1 MRACVAIVVA
11 VFLAAPTAGAAKIG
25 FVDPSARP
33 GLEGADGFGPRNAAA
48 FAFAATQGEAARL
61 APQQAGGWLGTDGR
75 IQAPE
80 EFDLVWFHQGDDP
93 ATTRLSPEEQA
104 DLNGYLE
111 GGGSLLLTGAAG
123 VLLNELGIEETPLR
137 VLSTTDA
144 AYLSGI
150 VVPEERRSHPIF
162 TGLDA
167 TRPILLTSLG
177 GNALADFYGTGG
189 PHGELLAE
197 GNAGLGERPLVEY
210 RVGKGHVV
218 FVGWRLPDFTTAE
231 DEYRPNLERL
241 FGNIIAYLAQAC
253 TSRGTLARPAGN
265 ATYARVLG
273 VPFLRADQ
281 PEDLEVPAAGGACA
295 VTLSNQ
301 AAPDGDHEVGGLHVS
316 EQAVAGDTVIAR
328 SVLALT
334 LTSRERPVATFVEAR
349 EVERQ
354 ADERADR
361 ELIGN
366 LQVIAPT
373 VRFGTGPVQPLNMV
387 EPEQSVLLGR
397 SPFMAPGDGRGDIT
411 PEYEPVE
418 DGGFRISGSR
428 KTLNRPI
435 VQGQNRVITGDAPL
449 FKMDT
454 LTGQGCYS
462 ADRIFPLWP
471 RPEAAAGGASVS
483 LGTLRL
489 GVADGDTV
497 RWLDELAGV
506 TTTFRPGYTE
516 YSVSGPAA
524 EWTAQIVAAPA
535 PTGNGML
542 CRVEFDRDVR
552 LVWRFGGVWWQPQ
565 EDNANK
571 VDLTGGRVAITEPNL
586 PNGVS
591 LAAWDG
597 HGDGRIEE
605 QPYGQ
610 EAVFTASEAQS
621 VYHVS
626 ATWGVTTY
634 DEARA
639 RATMDR
645 LDTWATA
652 GWAPVSRDKLKREW
666 FDCYVGG
673 ALHPEARLD
682 ELAAD
687 PEPALRAVRDRWDA
701 RRAEFQVRTPD
712 PQLNAL
718 ANWVRC
724 LSEYHRMG
732 PGLVLGAFYWQM
744 YSHISTG
751 WYGKQWGGDHDAL
764 ADCLRLYGAMQSDD
778 GSVRWVSP
786 SLAAFDAENNTPYW
800 VDQVWWHYAWTGDLE
815 FLRELW
821 PSVRKA
827 VECQR
832 KRNDPDDDGLFRD
845 WYEYW
850 NCDSNGKGPKA
861 AASSAMS
868 WAMLDRAARIAD
880 VLGEDDAASQY
891 RALAD
896 RTRERIMAELW
907 REDKGRLGSIGAD
920 GIWRGHPQTW
930 EEYLAINAGL
940 LSPDQGRQ
948 AMRWLAARYGFEP
961 QPGVH
966 LLACSD
972 WYPIRWSNQW
982 VPTGDTCLAALA
994 GMRCGDQDLWWPYL
1008 KTVVGSAFKSEFPG
1022 VNMGI
1027 SNAGAGGG
1035 DREDV
1040 DSEDP
1045 HIHAI
1050 VRGLFGIEP
1059 AVHEGRID
1067 IQPAFPSDWAD
1078 ASIVTPDISY
1088 EYRREGDTATFTVH
1102 TSRPLVKRIRPNLTG
1117 REVETPAETD
1127 SVVVAPVGPTLE
1139 PPGEPEPRPVLRDIT
1154 GGEVDAEAA
1163 SPGAP
1168 ITDDQA
1174 ARLVL
1179 FDLGGSSNQPAEAL
1193 GDTAFV
1199 FDYSDSPQPVASWW
1213 GNPRITLGPS
1223 PRALR
1228 TPGGVVFLTAGRPR
1242 PGLGDPLNNLL
1253 MLSSWAPQPVP
1264 ATATLD
1270 LGLRCERLWLLLASY
1285 VHPMKNY
1292 VPNGEVVLRYD
1303 DGTEDVTS
1311 LVPPYNLDC
1320 WFQHFSLEGAP
1331 VAWGRIDW
1339 GGGTFVHTGLSRA
1352 HADALPI
1359 ACDPAKTLLSV
1370 EIRATCSEGV
1380 LGVLGMTA
1388 LRPEQ

>member
-1 MRACVAIVVA
+1 MRSCVAIVAVVLLAVPAVA
-11 VFLAAPTAGAAKIG
+11 AVRVG

-33 GLEGADGFGPRNAAA
+33 GLEAAEGLAPRNAAA
-48 FAFAATQGEAARL
+48 FAFAATRYEAVRL
-61 APQQAGGWLGTDGR
+61 APRQAGGWLGTDG
-75 IQAPE
+75 QTYAPE
-80 EFDLVWFHQGDDP
+80 ELDLLWFHQGDDP
-93 ATTRLSPEEQA
+93 AATRLSPAAQA
-104 DLNGYLE
+104 DLTAYVE

-137 VLSTTDA
+137 VLSPTDA
-144 AYLSGI
+144 AYVSGI
-150 VVPEERRSHPIF
+150 IVPEEHRSHPIF
-162 TGLDA
+162 AGLDA
-167 TRPILLTSLG
+167 AGPILLTSLG
-177 GNALADFYGTGG
+177 GNALADFYGTSG
-189 PHGELLAE
+189 PHGELLAD
-197 GNAGLGERPLVEY
+197 GNAGLGECPLVEY
-210 RVGKGHVV
+210 RPGDGRVL
-218 FVGWRLPDFTTAE
+218 FVGWRLPDFTTAS

-241 FGNIIAYLAQAC
+241 FTNILSYLSTAC
-253 TSRGTLARPAGN
+253 TNRATLARPDAN
-265 ATYARVLG
+265 ATYIRLLG

-281 PEDLEVPAAGGACA
+281 PADLEAPADGTTYA
-295 VTLSNQ
+295 VTLSSQ
-301 AAPDGDHEVGGLHVS
+301 AAPGGDYVVEGLHVA
-316 EQAVAGDTVIAR
+316 EQPVTGDAVSAGGA
-328 SVLALT
+328 LGLT
-334 LTSRERPVATFVEAR
+334 LTSRSRPAARFVETR
-349 EVERQ
+349 EAERQ

-366 LQVIAPT
+366 LKVISPAA
-373 VRFGTGPVQPLNMV
+373 RFGAGPVRPLKAV

-397 SPFMAPGDGRGDIT
+397 SPFMAPGDGRGDIA
-411 PEYEPVE
+411 PAYEPIE

-428 KTLNRPI
+428 RSLNRPI
-435 VQGQNRVITGDAPL
+435 VQGQSRVITGDAPL
-449 FKMDT
+449 FRMDT

-462 ADRIFPLWP
+462 PDRIFPLWP
-471 RPEAAAGGASVS
+471 RPDAAAGGGSVS

-489 GVADGDTV
+489 GVAAGDAV
-497 RWLDELAGV
+497 RWMDEQPGV

-516 YSVSGPAA
+516 YSVPGPAGEWNA
-524 EWTAQIVAAPA
+524 EIVAAPA

-542 CRVEFDRDVR
+542 VRVALDRDTR
-552 LVWRFGGVWWQPQ
+552 LVWRFGGLWWQPQ
-565 EDNANK
+565 ESNANK
-571 VDLTGGRVAITEPNL
+571 VELAGDRVVITEPNL

-591 LAAWDG
+591 AATWDG
-597 HGDGRIEE
+597 QGDGRVTEE
-605 QPYGQ
+605 SYGQ
-610 EAVFTASEAQS
+610 GIVFTASRAQR
-621 VYHVS
+621 VYHIS
-626 ATWGVTTY
+626 ATWGVTSY

-652 GWAPVSRDKLKREW
+652 GWAPESRDRLKRQW

-673 ALHPEARLD
+673 ALRPEARLD

-687 PEPALRAVRDRWDA
+687 PEAALRQVCDRWDA
-701 RRAEFQVRTPD
+701 RRAEFRVHTPD
-712 PQLNAL
+712 ARLNAL

-724 LSEYHRMG
+724 ASEYHRMG

-751 WYGKQWGGDHDAL
+751 WYGKQWGGDHEAL
-764 ADCLRLYGAMQSDD
+764 ADCLRLYGAMQSED
-778 GSVRWVSP
+778 GFVRWISP

-800 VDQVWWHYAWTGDLE
+800 VDQVWWHYAWTGDAE
-815 FLRELW
+815 FLREVW

-827 VECQR
+827 VEWQR
-832 KRNDPDDDGLFRD
+832 RRNDPDDDGLFRD

-861 AASSAMS
+861 AAPSAMS
-868 WAMLDRAARIAD
+868 WAMLDRAARIAA
-880 VLGEDDAASQY
+880 VLGEDAAASEY
-891 RALAD
+891 RGLAD
-896 RTRERIMAELW
+896 RTRERVMAELW
-907 REDKGRLGSIGAD
+907 REDRGRLGSIGAD

-994 GMRCGDQDLWWPYL
+994 GMRCGDQDLWWTYL
-1008 KTVVGSAFKSEFPG
+1008 RTVVGSAFKSDFPG

-1027 SNAGAGGG
+1027 SNTGAGGG

-1067 IQPAFPSDWAD
+1067 IRPAFPSDWTD
-1078 ASIVTPDISY
+1078 ASISTPDISY
-1088 EYRREGDTATFTVH
+1088 EYRREGDAATFTIH
-1102 TSRPLVKRIRPNLTG
+1102 TPRPWAKRVRANLTG
-1117 REVETPAETD
+1117 QEVETPAEMD
-1127 SVVVAPVGPTLE
+1127 SVVEVRMGAGPE
-1139 PPGEPEPRPVLRDIT
+1139 PPGDPDPAPILRDIT
-1154 GGEVDAEAA
+1154 GGEVEAEAA
-1163 SPGAP
+1163 SPAAP
-1168 ITDDQA
+1168 VAADQA

-1179 FDLGGSSNQPAEAL
+1179 FDLASSYNRRIEAL
-1193 GDTAFV
+1193 GDTPFV
-1199 FDYSDSPQPVASWW
+1199 FDHADTPQPVSSWW
-1213 GNPRITLGPS
+1213 GNPRITVGPS
-1223 PRALR
+1223 RRAVR

-1242 PGLGDPLNNLL
+1242 PGLGDPPNDLL

-1264 ATATLD
+1264 AVVTLD
-1270 LGLRCERLWLLLASY
+1270 IGLRCDRLWLLLAGY

-1303 DGTEDVTS
+1303 DGAEQVTS

-1331 VAWGRIDW
+1331 VKWGRIDW
-1339 GGGTFVHTGLSRA
+1339 GGGTFVQAGLSHA
-1352 HADALPI
+1352 HADVLTI
-1359 ACDPAKTLLSV
+1359 DCDPAKALVSV
-1370 EIRATCSEGV
+1370 EVRATCSEGV
-1380 LGVLGMTA
+1380 LGVVGMTA
-1388 LRPEQ
+1388 LRAEE